1 MNAKDLRACGDLPW
15 LGVTEPAMYGI
26 NLKYRF
32 PMLCA
37 MIGSG
42 LAGLLCGLNGVMANG
57 IGVGGLPGILS
68 IQPSYW
74 QVFALA
80 MAIAIIIP
88 IVLTSF
94 IYQRKYRLG
103 TLDIV
108 LVFFEGLL
116 HRPRNNVMTNL
127 PHWWQNG
134 VIYQIYPKSFQDT
147 TGSGTGDLRG
157 VIQRLETICINWALM
172 PSG

>member
-1 MNAKDLRACGDLPW
+1 
-15 LGVTEPAMYGI
+15 MYGI

-94 IYQRKYRLG
+94 IYQRKYRPGHAGHCL
-103 TLDIV
+103 I
-108 LVFFEGLL
+108 FFGAQL
-116 HRPRNNVMTNL
+116 RPLAFAGIT
-127 PHWWQNG
+127 
-134 VIYQIYPKSFQDT
+134 
-147 TGSGTGDLRG
+147 
-157 VIQRLETICINWALM
+157 
-172 PSG
+172 

>member
-1 MNAKDLRACGDLPW
+1 
-15 LGVTEPAMYGI
+15 MYGI

-94 IYQRKYRLG
+94 IYQRKYRFGHAGHCL
-103 TLDIV
+103 I
-108 LVFFEGLL
+108 FFGAQL
-116 HRPRNNVMTNL
+116 RPLAFAGIT
-127 PHWWQNG
+127 
-134 VIYQIYPKSFQDT
+134 
-147 TGSGTGDLRG
+147 
-157 VIQRLETICINWALM
+157 
-172 PSG
+172 